1 MPTDPVRTT
10 LRTVSPSAEEF
21 IRNLLDAGLVPREE
35 IIRAVGDLDAG
46 PAANGDALA
55 RHLTAAGVLT
65 AYQAAAVL
73 DRKFED
79 LRIGNYEVLDRI
91 GAGGMGT
98 VYKARHRRMKRVVAI
113 KVLSH
118 GVARSGTF
126 IQRFQREVEV
136 VARLSHPHIVMA
148 FDADEAEAGHFLVM
162 EFVNGRD
169 LATEVQDRGPLPVR
183 EAVDVVVQAAQALEY
198 AHAQGIIHRDIKP
211 ANLLRDVSG
220 IVKVAD
226 LGLAR
231 CNDSLARPG
240 EDGALT
246 RAGAIMGTVDF
257 MPPEQALGSAGVDH
271 HADIYSLGCTLFY
284 LLTGRPPYEGGTL
297 MATLLMHRDAPIPSL
312 GDAGRALPQALDA
325 VFRCMVAK
333 KPDER
338 YRSMTEVIAALQAVP
353 LPAEQE
359 PDARIRSNIQPGR
372 TAPAADTGNAGQR
385 TAHHPPPADL
395 PGPTV
400 DLPPAAPLAGLTV
413 LLVEPSRAQAVIIR
427 NYLRE
432 LGVADIHAA
441 GSGRQALD
449 LLRSARPEPGPGRPV
464 AVLSAMH
471 LADMTGVQLAQ
482 QMRAE
487 AAPAPLHFV
496 LITSEADRKGVSFS
510 DLAENTVL
518 LHKPFDRERLAQ
530 ALAPSGAPSP
540 PPPFPAVE
548 ERGGGTGNLKVL
560 IVDDSAA
567 ARSHMRGVLAGLGF
581 RRCAEAVDGFQAIAA
596 LGKESFD
603 LVVTDYNMP
612 NLDGRGLIDF
622 IHHHGANPAV
632 PILVVTTETDPA
644 KLEAVRRLG
653 VSAVCDKSFKPEA
666 VGPLLAE
673 VLGQGQRRGS

>member
-1 MPTDPVRTT
+1 MPTEPVPTTPRTG
-10 LRTVSPSAEEF
+10 SPSLEEF
-21 IRNLLDAGLVPREE
+21 VRNLLDSGLVPREE
-35 IIRAVGDLDAG
+35 IIRAVGDLDAST
-46 PAANGDALA
+46 ATRDALA
-55 RHLTAAGVLT
+55 RRLTAAGVLT
-65 AYQAAAVL
+65 AYQAAAVR
-73 DRKFED
+73 DRAFD
-79 LRIGNYEVLDRI
+79 LLRIGNYDVLDRI

-98 VYKARHRRMKRVVAI
+98 VFKARHRRMKRVVAI

-118 GVARSGTF
+118 SVAASGTF

-162 EFVNGRD
+162 EFVDGRD
-169 LATEVQDRGPLPVR
+169 LATEVEQRGPLPAR
-183 EAVDVVVQAAQALEY
+183 AAVDVVVQAARALEY

-220 IVKVAD
+220 VVKVAD

-240 EDGALT
+240 EEGALT
-246 RAGAIMGTVDF
+246 QAGAIMGTVDF

-284 LLTGRPPYEGGTL
+284 LLTGRPPYQGETL
-297 MATLLMHRDAPIPSL
+297 MATLLMHRDAPVPSL
-312 GDAGRALPQALDA
+312 ADAARGLPPALDA
-325 VFRCMVAK
+325 VFRRMVAK
-333 KPDER
+333 KPEER

-353 LPAEQE
+353 LAAEPAPNPPAQSS
-359 PDARIRSNIQPGR
+359 AQPGR
-372 TAPAADTGNAGQR
+372 TPAADTGGAGQR
-385 TAHHPPPADL
+385 TGHLPPPAGML
-395 PGPTV
+395 GATV
-400 DLPPAAPLAGLTV
+400 DLPSAPALAGLTV

-432 LGVADIHAA
+432 LGAADIHTA

-449 LLRSARPEPGPGRPV
+449 LLRGARPGPRRPV

-471 LADMTGVQLAQ
+471 LADMTGAQLAQ
-482 QMRAE
+482 QMHAE

-496 LITSEADRKGVSFS
+496 LITSEADRKGASFS
-510 DLAENTVL
+510 DLAANTVL

-530 ALAPSGAPSP
+530 ALAPALSRQGAG
-540 PPPFPAVE
+540 PA
-548 ERGGGTGNLKVL
+548 GNLRVL
-560 IVDDSAA
+560 LVDDSAA
-567 ARSHMRGVLAGLGF
+567 ARSHLRSVLAGLGF
-581 RRCAEAVDGFQAIAA
+581 RRCTEAADGFEAIAL
-596 LGKESFD
+596 LGKERFD

-612 NLDGRGLIDF
+612 NLDGRGLVDF
-622 IHHHGANPAV
+622 IRHHSANPAV
-632 PILVVTTETDPA
+632 PIVMVTTETDPA
-644 KLEAVRRLG
+644 KLDAVRRLG

-673 VLGQGQRRGS
+673 VLAAAERPGC